1 MRPAG
6 TRTAEGPRDR
16 YDRLDAARGPEL
28 RRANR
33 ERLALLEVD
42 GTARRAR
49 LAVAGVDLA
58 GLQAAH

>member
-6 TRTAEGPRDR
+6 TRTAEGPPDM

-28 RRANR
+28 RRANL

-42 GTARRAR
+42 GSARRAR

-58 GLQAAH
+58 GLRAAH